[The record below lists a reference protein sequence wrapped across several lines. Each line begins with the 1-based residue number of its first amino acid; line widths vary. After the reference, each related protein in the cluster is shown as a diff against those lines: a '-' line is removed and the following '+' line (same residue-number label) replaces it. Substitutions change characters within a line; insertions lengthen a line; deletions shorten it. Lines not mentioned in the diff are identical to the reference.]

1 MDLVFLKSA
10 IMNKV
15 LPFSTM
21 ALSLVGKKI
30 ADTIANTDFGK
41 NVMNEVDSILI
52 SYGLKEEP
60 INING
65 LCILGKFAVK
75 VDQEDVNAL
84 IEQMREEIALENI
97 SNINSLQSPPK

>member
-41 NVMNEVDSILI
+41 NVMT
-52 SYGLKEEP
+52 K
-60 INING
+60 
-65 LCILGKFAVK
+65 
-75 VDQEDVNAL
+75 
-84 IEQMREEIALENI
+84 
-97 SNINSLQSPPK
+97 